1 MLPGGMSRVVPA
13 TDRAVAEAALLLR
26 RGGLVAFPTETVYG
40 LGAWARDE
48 DAVRKVFAAKG
59 RPADHPLIV
68 HLASGDAMA
77 AWARRVPAA
86 AARLAEAFWPGPL
99 TLVLERAEGVSDVVT
114 GGQST
119 VALRVPRHPTAL
131 ALLRAFGDGV
141 AAPSANRFGHVSPT
155 TALHVVAE
163 FPQLDVL
170 VLDGGACDVGLE
182 STIVDLSAAH
192 PRVLRPG
199 GVPVSR
205 IAAALGQ
212 AVEVVER
219 VAAEQVPEATAAAT
233 GSPAPRVPGSL
244 ERHYAPR
251 TAAWLV
257 APEALPQAAAVRLGC
272 AVLSRR
278 PAPLGFHGTWRT
290 LPEDPDGYARGLYAA
305 LRDLDQA
312 GHAGI
317 LIERVPDDDRWLA
330 VRDRLRR
337 ATAASREPEPTGSGG
352 RTT

>member
-13 TDRAVAEAALLLR
+13 TDRAVAEAASVLR
-26 RGGLVAFPTETVYG
+26 GGGLVAFPTETVYG

-48 DAVRKVFAAKG
+48 DAVRKVFSAKG
-59 RPADHPLIV
+59 RPARHPLIV
-68 HLASGDAMA
+68 HLASGEAMT

-86 AARLAEAFWPGPL
+86 AERLAEAFWPGPL
-99 TLVLERAEGVSDVVT
+99 TLVLQRAEGVSDVVT
-114 GGQST
+114 GGQPT

-131 ALLRAFGDGV
+131 ALLRAFDDGV

-155 TALHVVAE
+155 TADHVAAE
-163 FPQLDVL
+163 FPRLDVL

-182 STIVDLSAAH
+182 STIVDLSTAH

-205 IAAALGQ
+205 IAAALGMP
-212 AVEVVER
+212 VEVVEN
-219 VAAEQVPEATAAAT
+219 VAEEQVPEAGGA
-233 GSPAPRVPGSL
+233 PVPRVPGSL

-257 APEALPQAAAVRLGC
+257 APEALAEAAAARLGC
-272 AVLSRR
+272 AVVSRR
-278 PAPLGFHGTWRT
+278 TAPVGFRGSWRT
-290 LPEDPDGYARGLYAA
+290 LPEDPDGYARGLYAT
-305 LRDLDQA
+305 LRELDQA

-317 LIERVPDDDRWLA
+317 LIERVPDDERWLA

-337 ATAASREPEPTGSGG
+337 ATATTRVPEPSGSGG